1 MKNLL
6 HDLTIVIPTKNRPN
20 WLKRI
25 FQYYSEYNFTG
36 KIIITDSSNVETF
49 EDINRIKNI
58 YKNLSIN
65 TYNFPNLNCE
75 SAINAILD
83 KIETKYSVFLADDD
97 ILLIDG
103 LIKGVNFLN
112 NDSTYVAAVGNAY
125 MLGTI
130 TNQPFGS
137 VHSIVDYNLK
147 SYDNENDL
155 KRIED
160 YFNDPRALS
169 VAVISSKVFIECYKS
184 IMHLDKRYQT
194 MIFGENLQAVCYLEK
209 VKIIKLESEYLVR
222 QFHTENLYH
231 KIDYVGWLKNNE
243 FRKAF
248 NFLEKYTESTLKFK
262 KNDQVEKIFKKYFEK
277 IVNKAP
283 EQNNKKIL
291 IEILK
296 KYLPIK
302 IIKKIKFYLY
312 DLYKVKK
319 FKKTVELNN
328 YIRIIESKKF
338 NRKLK

>member
-1 MKNLL
+1 MQSLL
-6 HDLTIVIPTKNRPN
+6 CELTIVIPTKNRAP
-20 WLKRI
+20 WLKRV
-25 FQYYSEYNFTG
+25 FQYYSKCNFTG
-36 KIIITDSSNVETF
+36 KIIITDSSNLETF
-49 EDINRIKNI
+49 MEINEIKDS
-58 YKNLSIN
+58 YKNLNID
-65 TYNFPNLNCE
+65 TFHFPDLNVE
-75 SAINAILD
+75 RAINSILD
-83 KIETKYSVFLADDD
+83 KIQTKYSVFLADDD
-97 ILLIDG
+97 MLLTEG
-103 LIKGVNFLN
+103 LSKAVNFLN
-112 NDSTYVAAVGNAY
+112 NNDTYVAALGNAY
-125 MLGTI
+125 MLGTL
-130 TNQPFGS
+130 TNKPFGP
-137 VHSIVDYNLK
+137 VHAIVDYSVK
-147 SYDNENDL
+147 SYDNDDGL

-160 YFNDPRALS
+160 YLDHPKALIFS
-169 VAVISSKVFIECYKS
+169 VVTSKIFIESFKLMMS
-184 IMHLDKRYQT
+184 LDIRYQE
-194 MIFGENLQAVCYLEK
+194 MKFGETLQAICYLGRG
-209 VKIIKLESEYLVR
+209 KIIKLESEYLVR